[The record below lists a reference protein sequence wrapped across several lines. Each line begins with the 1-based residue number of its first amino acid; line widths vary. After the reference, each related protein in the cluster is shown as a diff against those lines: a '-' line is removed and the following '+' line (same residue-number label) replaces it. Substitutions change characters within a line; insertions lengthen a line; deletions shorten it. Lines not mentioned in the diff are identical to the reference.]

1 MSLCW
6 ICGTIARCSLMSV
19 HCCVLTVSLSL
30 CLSICTSSKW
40 FIFLSAKDEVWKYD
54 NAVFFISLLL
64 LKYKAQQMPY
74 LTSTCYIL
82 LFVPMV
88 CNTPPFSSS
97 LPLGFGLLWVD
108 WSLCWCSSVVSR
120 LVPPPPCPWPE
131 SPTTLSICLLYHQTM
146 TLFVCRNV
154 GFWRLVCFMWKLFLT
169 VFGLLLCHSIFK
181 NPNQL
186 KKITL
191 RLLIAI
197 TGFSLIFNI
206 Q

>member
-120 LVPPPPCPWPE
+120 LVPPPLARDQNHPPPSPFACFTTKPWPC
-131 SPTTLSICLLYHQTM
+131 LSAGMWDFGGWFALCGN
-146 TLFVCRNV
+146 C
-154 GFWRLVCFMWKLFLT
+154 FWLFL
-169 VFGLLLCHSIFK
+169 VFCSVI
-181 NPNQL
+181 QYL
-186 KKITL
+186 K
-191 RLLIAI
+191 
-197 TGFSLIFNI
+197 I
-206 Q
+206 QINWKK